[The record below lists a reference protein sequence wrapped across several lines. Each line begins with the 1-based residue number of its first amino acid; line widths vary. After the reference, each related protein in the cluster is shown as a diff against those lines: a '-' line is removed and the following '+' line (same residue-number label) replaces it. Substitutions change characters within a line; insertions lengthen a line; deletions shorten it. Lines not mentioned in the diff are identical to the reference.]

1 MFSNSNVLPV
11 CIIIARSRSEISIKC
26 LAYSIESVKSLMEI
40 EGQMFPTSKFTKDE
54 TLLLG
59 ILLNHLITLEAFFH
73 WLKLAVD

>member
-1 MFSNSNVLPV
+1 
-11 CIIIARSRSEISIKC
+11 
-26 LAYSIESVKSLMEI
+26 MEI

-73 WLKLAVD
+73 